1 MEKKVRKGDTVE
13 ILYTGK
19 LDNGEVFDSTE
30 EKEPFVFV
38 SGSEEVIAGMSNAVI
53 GMKAGEKKLVDIS
66 PDDAYGEY
74 REELLGKV
82 PQDALPEGA
91 KVGDPLSDAENEGQ
105 VYWVREVT
113 GEHVVIDGNHPLAGK
128 VLTFDIEVLSIT

>member
-1 MEKKVRKGDTVE
+1 MSKSVRKGDTVE

-19 LDNGEVFDSTE
+19 LENGEIFDSTE

-38 SGSEEVIAGMSNAVI
+38 SGSNEIISGMSKAVN
-53 GMKAGEKKLVDIS
+53 GMKVGEKKVVEIS

-82 PQDALPEGA
+82 PQNAIPEGA
-91 KVGDPLSDAENEGQ
+91 KVGDPLSDADNEGQ
-105 VYWVREVT
+105 VYWVREIT
-113 GEHVVIDGNHPLAGK
+113 DEHVVIDGNHPLAGK
-128 VLTFDIEVLSIT
+128 ALTFELEVLSVS

>member
-1 MEKKVRKGDTVE
+1 MDKKVKKGDTVE

-19 LDNGEVFDSTE
+19 LENGEVFDSTE

-38 SGSEEVIAGMSNAVI
+38 SGSKEVISGVSKAVL
-53 GMKAGEKKLVDIS
+53 GMKAGEKKVVEIS

-74 REELLGKV
+74 RDELLGKV
-82 PQDALPEGA
+82 PQDAVPEGA

-105 VYWVREVT
+105 VYWVRELT
-113 GEHVVIDGNHPLAGK
+113 EEHVIIDGNHPLAGK
-128 VLTFDIEVLSIT
+128 ALTFDIEVLSIT